1 MANSKSV
8 PVSGASTVIRVLIGF
23 SIFAAALAPLLLF
36 CLLAFPFRLARLWAA
51 EKFCHVVAPLLLWI
65 LGISFNERARARA
78 REAGPAIFVINHTS
92 MLDTFLSMAIWPPRS
107 CSVGKKEVLAIPA
120 FGLAYVAV
128 GMLMIDRKDTAS
140 AVSAL
145 QGLAEEVRRHDLSIW
160 MAPEGTRSRDGNLA
174 PFKKG
179 FVHLAIATGLP
190 VVPVVFHGA
199 FDRLPVD
206 TWRLSPGYVDIELLP
221 ALETSDWSADRVGE
235 HAEEVRERFFEAL
248 LRRETARDIEN
259 L

>member
-1 MANSKSV
+1 MANTKSV
-8 PVSGASTVIRVLIGF
+8 PVSVPSTVLRVLLGF
-23 SIFAAALAPLLLF
+23 SIFVAALLPLLFF
-36 CLLAFPFRLARLWAA
+36 CLLALPFRLARLWAA
-51 EKFCHVVAPLLLWI
+51 EKFCHAVAPLLLRL
-65 LGISFNERARARA
+65 LGVTFCQDARAHARA
-78 REAGPAIFVINHTS
+78 AGPAIFVINHTS

-128 GMLMIDRKDTAS
+128 GMLMIDRKDTRS
-140 AVSAL
+140 AVTAL
-145 QGLAEEVRRHDLSIW
+145 QRLAEEVKRYDLSIW
-160 MAPEGTRSRDGNLA
+160 MAPEGTRSRDGTLA

-206 TWRLSPGYVDIELLP
+206 TWKLTPGYVDIELLP
-221 ALETSDWSADRVGE
+221 AVETSEWTEDHVGK
-235 HAEEVRERFFEAL
+235 HAEEVRGLFVEAL
-248 LRRETARDIEN
+248 LQREARRDIEN